1 MSIPLVSTGLLT
13 ISYVG
18 FNTASGVSLT
28 ATASPGTT
36 VVSQGITVRLNT
48 LNIIIIASVGL
59 YNSGSSAVNE
69 TLQVFVDS
77 TYTNVGI
84 ATVPAGG
91 YAQATINYTFSNL
104 TLGNHTVGLAAYG
117 GSLTAQYAEITVLAV
132 GVP

>member
-1 MSIPLVSTGLLT
+1 MALPIVSSGWLT

-36 VVSQGITVRLNT
+36 IVSQGITVSLNT

-84 ATVPAGG
+84 VTVPAGG

-104 TLGNHTVGLAAYG
+104 TLGQHTVGLAAYG
-117 GSLTAQYAEITVLAV
+117 GSLTAAV
-132 GVP
+132 PLL